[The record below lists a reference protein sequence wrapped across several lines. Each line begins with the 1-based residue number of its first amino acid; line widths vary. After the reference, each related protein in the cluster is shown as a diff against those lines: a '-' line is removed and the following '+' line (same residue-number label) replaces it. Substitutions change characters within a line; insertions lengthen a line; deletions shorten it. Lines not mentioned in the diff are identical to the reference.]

1 LARGERHFLTRAAYL
16 ILKYQVPDKLFLN
29 MDETPLHHVVSMG
42 KTWAKRNSSNVSTQ
56 GGKDKRQE
64 TGTPW
69 MNLCGGIVFFH
80 TTVKGKTDR
89 CLLPAYFRNQSM
101 FSKILFGFSENHWV
115 SKHTMRQQIMRAED
129 YRRQVVEARR
139 LQEDQK
145 MMILWDVY
153 CRHRDKDLL
162 THIREEYP
170 HIIILFV
177 PANLTDICQPL
188 DIYFNAEF
196 KVTLASLRN
205 KRVADMFDS
214 WRERVN

>member
-1 LARGERHFLTRAAYL
+1 
-16 ILKYQVPDKLFLN
+16 
-29 MDETPLHHVVSMG
+29 
-42 KTWAKRNSSNVSTQ
+42 
-56 GGKDKRQE
+56 
-64 TGTPW
+64 
-69 MNLCGGIVFFH
+69 
-80 TTVKGKTDR
+80 
-89 CLLPAYFRNQSM
+89 
-101 FSKILFGFSENHWV
+101 
-115 SKHTMRQQIMRAED
+115 MRQQIMRAED